1 MGRTRRKKKRTQ
13 DISKNSGAS
22 QSDKVPKNFVIARG
36 KLPILL
42 RSLEHDIR
50 KLMSPHTAMNLKESG
65 KNTLKDFV
73 HVAGPLGITHL
84 LIMSNTQLAPYLRI
98 ARLPHGPT
106 LTFKIHAYSLAAD
119 IAREQAR
126 PRAPASIFQNPP
138 LVVLNG
144 FGAAEEHL
152 KLITIMFQNIF
163 PVIDV
168 NILVQRNRLPD
179 LSALSDVSEFITK
192 SGYGSESEIENEAS
206 KVQLPDEYGRGNHT
220 SQQSAVKLHEV
231 GPRMTLQLV
240 KVEEGLCSGAIMFH
254 EYVKKTPEEIAAL
267 KDQIEKKE
275 ALRKQR
281 KAEQEANVQRKELL
295 KKRRGHPKQ
304 SNEDVEQGSQEDD
317 VDQSQIAKMDDAD
330 WYRQEVGEEP
340 DEGFLSGA
348 LQKNVKFKR
357 KSTGSIYGHRA
368 SFRGHLTNK
377 GFTATKAKRFA
388 SEHNPK
394 MSADYENKSRYTKP
408 ENDAQGRPSYAAANE
423 NKRRYTKPGNDAK
436 GSLKRRASFKEMSKK
451 TNKRKKTS

>member
-168 NILVQRNRLPD
+168 NIRNRLPD

>member
-1 MGRTRRKKKRTQ
+1 
-13 DISKNSGAS
+13 
-22 QSDKVPKNFVIARG
+22 
-36 KLPILL
+36 
-42 RSLEHDIR
+42 
-50 KLMSPHTAMNLKESG
+50 MSPHTAMNLKESG

-168 NILVQRNRLPD
+168 NIVKLATCQRVLLLNYNKDSMLIDLRHYSISAQPVGVSRGIRKLVQRNRLPD